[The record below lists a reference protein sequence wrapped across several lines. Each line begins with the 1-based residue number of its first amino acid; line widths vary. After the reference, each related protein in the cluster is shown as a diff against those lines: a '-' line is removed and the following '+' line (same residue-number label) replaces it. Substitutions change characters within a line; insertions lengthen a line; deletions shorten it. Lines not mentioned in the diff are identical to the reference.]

1 MNVFDI
7 RENYEL
13 WAYVIVPVLIGC
25 CAALV
30 HGVRLMIDLYKTYRY
45 AKRSK

>member
-1 MNVFDI
+1 MKLFDI
-7 RENYEL
+7 SENYEF

-25 CAALV
+25 CAVLV
-30 HGVRLMIDLYKTYRY
+30 HGVRLIIDLYKTYRY